1 MYGPKIVGL
10 MKLIIDIDFDK
21 KNLIIST
28 KQWFNFSK
36 QNIWFFKMV
45 NRIVQDYM
53 LTKEKII
60 MGFFQNLTMEI
71 CVFFSN
77 KNIMC
82 I

>member
-21 KNLIIST
+21 QNLIISI
-28 KQWFNFSK
+28 KQRFNFSK

-53 LTKEKII
+53 LAKEKTI

-77 KNIMC
+77 KNIMW